1 MGKAKK
7 RSFQLGIYNQFSSLS
22 REDAVKT
29 VVKLLEENPDI
40 IAMYRERFQYV
51 SVDEYQDIDE
61 NQYKLIRLLVPED
74 GKICAIGDPNQA
86 IYGFRGGDSKF
97 FKNFTQISYTIFKK

>member
-29 VVKLLEENPDI
+29 VVKLLETNDRD
-40 IAMYRERFQYV
+40 A
-51 SVDEYQDIDE
+51 D
-61 NQYKLIRLLVPED
+61 NLITLFGMSAEEVLEAGASYEAVKSKEGLL
-74 GKICAIGDPNQA
+74 K
-86 IYGFRGGDSKF
+86 
-97 FKNFTQISYTIFKK
+97 

>member
-29 VVKLLEENPDI
+29 VVKLLETNDRK
-40 IAMYRERFQYV
+40 A
-51 SVDEYQDIDE
+51 D
-61 NQYKLIRLLVPED
+61 NLITLFGMSAEEILEAGASYEVVKSKEGLL
-74 GKICAIGDPNQA
+74 K
-86 IYGFRGGDSKF
+86 
-97 FKNFTQISYTIFKK
+97 

>member
-29 VVKLLEENPDI
+29 VVKLLETNDRD
-40 IAMYRERFQYV
+40 A
-51 SVDEYQDIDE
+51 D
-61 NQYKLIRLLVPED
+61 NLITLFGMSAEEVLEAGASYEAVKSKEGLLR
-74 GKICAIGDPNQA
+74 Q
-86 IYGFRGGDSKF
+86 
-97 FKNFTQISYTIFKK
+97 

>member
-29 VVKLLEENPDI
+29 VVRLLEGNHRD
-40 IAMYRERFQYV
+40 A
-51 SVDEYQDIDE
+51 D
-61 NQYKLIRLLVPED
+61 NLITLFGMSAEEILEAGASYEAVKSKEGLL
-74 GKICAIGDPNQA
+74 K
-86 IYGFRGGDSKF
+86 
-97 FKNFTQISYTIFKK
+97 